1 MGGYFPWDVDDVTG
15 DAMFSQ
21 MLLGGEMA
29 FAPFSCRCV
38 GAHQEYCDGD
48 GDDDDEWDNECYS
61 PCLVGS
67 LVLVPD

>member
-1 MGGYFPWDVDDVTG
+1 MGSNLPWDLDDVTG

-29 FAPFSCRCV
+29 FAPFSCWCV
-38 GAHQEYCDGD
+38 GADQQYRAGD
-48 GDDDDEWDNECYS
+48 GDDDDEWDNESYS

-67 LVLVPD
+67 HVLALD